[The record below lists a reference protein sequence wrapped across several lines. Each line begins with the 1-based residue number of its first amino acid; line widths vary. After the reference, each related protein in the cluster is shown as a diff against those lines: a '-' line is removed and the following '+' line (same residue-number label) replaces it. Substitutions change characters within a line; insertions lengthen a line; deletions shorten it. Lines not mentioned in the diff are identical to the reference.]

1 MKCNIRKSNY
11 NDLDNIYN
19 LHINCFNINDQWYK
33 SIIGQYINN
42 GIIIEINNNQIIGI
56 LLQGDITPCS
66 NSEKNDF
73 IPINDK
79 GIEFHNNLDHI
90 KNKYGI
96 VMLCVDNNFRNKG
109 IATKLINTFLDLN
122 KDKLLCLNTRKSNF
136 NAFNLYKKIG
146 FEYIAHIKNKYF
158 LPDEDSIF
166 MVYDNFYH

>member
-1 MKCNIRKSNY
+1 MKCYIRKSNY
-11 NDLDNIYN
+11 KDLDNIYN

-42 GIIIEINNNQIIGI
+42 GIIIEIDNNQIIGI

-79 GIEFHNNLDHI
+79 GIEFYNNLDHI
-90 KNKYGI
+90 KNQYGI

-109 IATKLINTFLDLN
+109 IATKLINTFLNLN
-122 KDKLLCLNTRKSNF
+122 KDKLLCLNTRKSNYY
-136 NAFNLYKKIG
+136 AFNLYKKIG

-166 MVYDNFYH
+166 MIYNNFNY

>member
-42 GIIIEINNNQIIGI
+42 GIIIEIDNNQIIGI

-79 GIEFHNNLDHI
+79 GVEFHNNLNHI
-90 KNKYGI
+90 KTQYGI

-109 IATKLINTFLDLN
+109 IGTKLINTFLNLN
-122 KDKLLCLNTRKSNF
+122 KDKILCLNTRKSNS

-146 FEYIAHIKNKYF
+146 FEYIAHIKKKYF

-166 MVYDNFYH
+166 MIYNNFNH